1 MTLKIG
7 FIGMGIMGVPMARN
21 LLKAGHA
28 LTVYNRSTEKC
39 APVAAA
45 GAVVA
50 ASPLELT
57 KASDVVIVMLTG
69 PEAIDDLLFGE
80 ASAAEALDGKIV
92 VNMSTVSPAYSRE
105 LAANLDA
112 LGAAFVDAPVSGSKK
127 PAEEGTLVILAGGE
141 EKTISQVEPI
151 LLAMGKKVVRCGR
164 APNGSMMKMSINLLL
179 GAMCEGLAEM
189 IAFGEKGGLDRETML
204 NVVMAGPLKNGM
216 FELKAPM
223 FEKDEFP
230 AQFPAKH
237 MAKDLKFVVDT
248 AYETGATAPAAHVLL
263 QLYSKVVAMGL
274 GDQDFAA
281 VFKTLQ

>member
-1 MTLKIG
+1 MTARIG
-7 FIGMGIMGVPMARN
+7 FIGMGIMGVPMAKN

-28 LTVYNRSTEKC
+28 LTVYNRTAEKC
-39 APVAAA
+39 APVAAE
-45 GAVVA
+45 GAAIA
-50 ASPLELT
+50 ATPLELT
-57 KASDVVIVMLTG
+57 KACDVIIVMLTG
-69 PEAIDDLLFGE
+69 PEAIDNAFFGDEGASE
-80 ASAAEALDGKIV
+80 ACDGKIV
-92 VNMSTVSPAYSRE
+92 INMSTVSPAYSRE

-151 LLAMGKKVVRCGR
+151 LLGMGKKVVRCGP

-189 IAFGEKGGLDRETML
+189 ISFGERGGLDRKTML
-204 NVVMAGPLKNGM
+204 DVIMAGPLKNGL

-223 FEKDEFP
+223 FEKGEFP

-248 AYETGATAPAAHVLL
+248 AYETGASAPAAHVLL
-263 QLYSKVVAMGL
+263 QLYRKAVAMGL
-274 GDQDFAA
+274 GDDDFAA
-281 VFKTLQ
+281 VFKTLE